1 MQGGGGEVKWGEKGN
16 WKVGEMSLNV
26 GDRERTTRE
35 TSLVA
40 TEMCSSDRLP
50 ALGSPLNLEHNL
62 RRDYTS
68 ALIKLH

>member
-1 MQGGGGEVKWGEKGN
+1 
-16 WKVGEMSLNV
+16 MSLNV
-26 GDRERTTRE
+26 GDRKRTTRE